1 LSFWFISIKVVLF
14 KTFEKEEAMSEKIDD
29 FKMVHV
35 SNVYSR
41 NSEGQLVTQV
51 NLKTESDMAVYGEV
65 WGTITFL
72 QNYETPD
79 AESGEV
85 SFAGEGF
92 SPDGTKT
99 IGFQDGTWKKVG
111 KHAVEL
117 EMSGKDSREG
127 NLKTVS
133 KISLETLVW
142 EGSVYRL

>member
-1 LSFWFISIKVVLF
+1 MYQVRSSSI

>member
-1 LSFWFISIKVVLF
+1 LYQLRPSSI

>member
-1 LSFWFISIKVVLF
+1 LYQVRSSSI

>member
-1 LSFWFISIKVVLF
+1 MYQLRSSSI

>member
-1 LSFWFISIKVVLF
+1 
-14 KTFEKEEAMSEKIDD
+14 MSEKIDD
-29 FKMVHV
+29 FKMVHI

-41 NSEGQLVTQV
+41 NSDGQLVTQV
-51 NLKTESDMAVYGEV
+51 NVKTEADMAVYGEV
-65 WGTITFL
+65 WATLTFL

-85 SFAGEGF
+85 SFAGEAF
-92 SPDGTKT
+92 NPDGTKT
-99 IGFQDGTWKKVG
+99 IGFQEGTWKKVG

-127 NLKTVS
+127 ALKTIS

-142 EGSVYRL
+142 DGSVYRL

>member
-1 LSFWFISIKVVLF
+1 
-14 KTFEKEEAMSEKIDD
+14 MSEKIDD

-51 NLKTESDMAVYGEV
+51 NVKSQADMAVYGEV
-65 WGTITFL
+65 WATLTFL
-72 QNYETPD
+72 QNFETPD
-79 AESGEV
+79 ADSGEV

-92 SPDGTKT
+92 HPDGSKT
-99 IGFQDGTWKKVG
+99 IGFQEGTWKKIG
-111 KHAVEL
+111 QHAVEL

-127 NLKTVS
+127 DLRTMS
-133 KISLETLVW
+133 KISLETLIW

>member
-1 LSFWFISIKVVLF
+1 LYQLRSSSI

>member
-1 LSFWFISIKVVLF
+1 MYQVRSPSF

-99 IGFQDGTWKKVG
+99 IGFQEGTWKKVG

>member
-1 LSFWFISIKVVLF
+1 MSFWFVSSKAVLF

>member
-1 LSFWFISIKVVLF
+1 MYQLRSSSI

-99 IGFQDGTWKKVG
+99 IGFQEGTWKKVG